1 MIFKVKLKGRV
12 GFIPNA
18 GMDHLI
24 SEPKFKMP
32 TSPPPLPANFNK
44 FVKNK
49 DKYDKHNLKA
59 VLCLLELLVYIQLV
73 TCTRLSRNAQFSYW
87 FPLFTLFVEDL

>member
-18 GMDHLI
+18 GIDHLI
-24 SEPKFKMP
+24 SEPKFKIP

-44 FVKNK
+44 FVKKK
-49 DKYDKHNLKA
+49 DKYDKHNLKV

-73 TCTRLSRNAQFSYW
+73 TCTRLSHNAQFSYW
-87 FPLFTLFVEDL
+87 FPLFTLFVKDL